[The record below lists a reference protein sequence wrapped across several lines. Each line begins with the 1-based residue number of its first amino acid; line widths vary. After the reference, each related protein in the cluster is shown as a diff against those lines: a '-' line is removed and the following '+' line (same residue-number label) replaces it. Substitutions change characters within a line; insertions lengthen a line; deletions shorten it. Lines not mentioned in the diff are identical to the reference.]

1 MGRLTMYIFWIS
13 THFLTKWHNR
23 WIQRQDFI
31 ISASFCYNLFCV
43 TGYRVNEVGVD
54 INKAL
59 THSHTAN
66 LLQFVCGLG
75 PRKAQFIIRT
85 LKTNKRLENRSQ
97 LVHICQM
104 GPKVFMN
111 SAGEKGNA
119 DRMQRYFLC
128 SFAVLAVPTARIFEC
143 LESS

>member
-1 MGRLTMYIFWIS
+1 M
-13 THFLTKWHNR
+13 
-23 WIQRQDFI
+23 
-31 ISASFCYNLFCV
+31 
-43 TGYRVNEVGVD
+43 GVD

-59 THSHTAN
+59 IHTHTAN

-85 LKTNKRLENRSQ
+85 LKQNKRLENRSQ

-111 SAGEKGNA
+111 SAGTVEPNINGCQGTNK
-119 DRMQRYFLC
+119 RYEFYQL
-128 SFAVLAVPTARIFEC
+128 
-143 LESS
+143 

>member
-1 MGRLTMYIFWIS
+1 MVTVLWSTSFVSHLSIDLYCIQNLIPINQSIDQSIFG
-13 THFLTKWHNR
+13 F
-23 WIQRQDFI
+23 
-31 ISASFCYNLFCV
+31 
-43 TGYRVNEVGVD
+43 RVNEVGVD

-59 THSHTAN
+59 IHTHTAN

-85 LKTNKRLENRSQ
+85 LKQNKRLENRSQ

-111 SAGEKGNA
+111 SAGK
-119 DRMQRYFLC
+119 MKQ
-128 SFAVLAVPTARIFEC
+128 II
-143 LESS
+143 

>member
-1 MGRLTMYIFWIS
+1 M
-13 THFLTKWHNR
+13 FLIEIEDLVNKNANV
-23 WIQRQDFI
+23 FI
-31 ISASFCYNLFCV
+31 RFKFSL
-43 TGYRVNEVGVD
+43 RVNEVGVD

-85 LKTNKRLENRSQ
+85 LKTNKQNLENRSQ

-111 SAGEKGNA
+111 SAGI
-119 DRMQRYFLC
+119 FL
-128 SFAVLAVPTARIFEC
+128 VPFLMISAYR
-143 LESS
+143 